1 MKPHLRPWTLCPS
14 EIQLAAKNDLD
25 RRRRYGRC
33 VTDGWISLDFHQNR
47 TGRDASSN
55 AAPSTKNDQMTKKST
70 TNADDEGG
78 VQIPAQVRDRMSGFH
93 EDSMKTAVSP
103 HIAMHSQQKTEMNQ
117 CL

>member
-1 MKPHLRPWTLCPS
+1 M
-14 EIQLAAKNDLD
+14 
-25 RRRRYGRC
+25 G
-33 VTDGWISLDFHQNR
+33 GFHWNSTKSR

-55 AAPSTKNDQMTKKST
+55 TAQTTKKDQMTTQST
-70 TNADDEGG
+70 TNATRGSR
-78 VQIPAQVRDRMSGFH
+78 VQMPAQVRDRMPGFH